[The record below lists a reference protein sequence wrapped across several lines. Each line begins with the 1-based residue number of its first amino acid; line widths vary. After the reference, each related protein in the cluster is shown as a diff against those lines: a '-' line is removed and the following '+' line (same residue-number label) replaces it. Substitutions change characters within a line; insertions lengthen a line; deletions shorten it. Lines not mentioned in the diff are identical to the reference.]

1 MSSYYP
7 LRRRCIVYTGKCAS
21 CGILSTTKGRWKRR
35 RNGYKIPNPCFVGL
49 YCLTSKNNRLCAA
62 CSSEHQRNLQKRL
75 LSLPHPT
82 TPPPPPP
89 PPSTPFFFIL
99 HLNLNTESILLVHS
113 CQHTSKLHIISVM

>member
-49 YCLTSKNNRLCAA
+49 CCLTSKNNRLCAA

-75 LSLPHPT
+75 LSRSEERRVGKECV
-82 TPPPPPP
+82 
-89 PPSTPFFFIL
+89 STCRSRWSP
-99 HLNLNTESILLVHS
+99 
-113 CQHTSKLHIISVM
+113 